1 MESSRNIPKFN
12 IPGTLFWEYSPE
24 FHREL
29 FPNIPGI
36 YHGYVPRIF
45 HEHIFAR
52 WVVFPRLRNSE
63 NLLITVLL
71 FKEILILFFQKG
83 G

>member
-1 MESSRNIPKFN
+1 MEHSGNIPIFN

-24 FHREL
+24 FHWEL
-29 FPNIPGI
+29 FPNIQGI
-36 YHGYVPRIF
+36 YHGNITRIF

-52 WVVFPRLRNSE
+52 WVVFPRLRNSK

>member
-1 MESSRNIPKFN
+1 MEHSGNIPIFN

-36 YHGYVPRIF
+36 YQGNVPRIF

-52 WVVFPRLRNSE
+52 WEAFGKIN
-63 NLLITVLL
+63 
-71 FKEILILFFQKG
+71 FCKKK
-83 G
+83 